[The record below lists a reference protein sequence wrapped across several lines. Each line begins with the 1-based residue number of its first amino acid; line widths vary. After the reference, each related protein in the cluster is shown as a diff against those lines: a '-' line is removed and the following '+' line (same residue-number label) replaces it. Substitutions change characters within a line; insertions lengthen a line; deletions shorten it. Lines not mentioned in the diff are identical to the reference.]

1 MYITFFRIDNKF
13 VCSSTYFVIFSRK
26 GQGLASSERATHR
39 QSIAGAGGT
48 HYGVQVTNC
57 QPPQAEAWGYRH
69 GASYGA
75 LPLAKHLPGVLSV
88 HPDHLRHSP
97 PEHRWC
103 WRHPLRGARARLP
116 TPRLKPG
123 VIDTAPPTGRSRS
136 LSLSLNP
143 SLGART
149 PSLSISLSPFLGARA
164 LSLSH
169 SLSPFLGVRAP
180 SLNLSLS
187 SFLGERI
194 PSLRG
199 FTSHTKKRG

>member
-75 LPLAKHLPGVLSV
+75 LPLAKPLAEPLPETLSA
-88 HPDHLRHSP
+88 HPDHLPHSIRASSGAGSTHYGVQVADCQP
-97 PEHRWC
+97 PQAEAWGYQHGASYGALPLAKPLPRVLSAHPDHLP
-103 WRHPLRGARARLP
+103 RVLHPLAEFLPRGA
-116 TPRLKPG
+116 
-123 VIDTAPPTGRSRS
+123 
-136 LSLSLNP
+136 
-143 SLGART
+143 
-149 PSLSISLSPFLGARA
+149 
-164 LSLSH
+164 H
-169 SLSPFLGVRAP
+169 SFA
-180 SLNLSLS
+180 
-187 SFLGERI
+187 ERFYE
-194 PSLRG
+194 PY
-199 FTSHTKKRG
+199 